1 MAALKTIQPPTSNQK
16 VSRGEWRLDSERSRC
31 PQEFSRSQD
40 FGDLN
45 SQTAASPWISCL
57 FLVFSLQ
64 ISWWMCRLA
73 LGVGMAC
80 TLLRRSTVLTRSVDI
95 SWPLQIV
102 TNLGN
107 TSYHIWT
114 CVFFWATKIWSF
126 PHFSSVLPISSYI
139 SCIVSKK
146 KIVSFITILSLKLIF
161 FFAQKYIRFLRTKE
175 KVILLSLFYLV
186 SRYGTKLVFTVKFA
200 RWCCRWI
207 TLWVTRKSHTV
218 TRKCLMPL
226 PTTSWIIF
234 VFF

>member
-16 VSRGEWRLDSERSRC
+16 VSRGEWRLDSEWSRC
-31 PQEFSRSQD
+31 PQDFSRSQD

-64 ISWWMCRLA
+64 ISRWMCRLA
-73 LGVGMAC
+73 LGVGMEC

-114 CVFFWATKIWSF
+114 GGFFWATKIWSF
-126 PHFSSVLPISSYI
+126 PHFSSVLPISSYN
-139 SCIVSKK
+139 SYIVSKK
-146 KIVSFITILSLKLIF
+146 KNCEFYHHFIPKAHF
-161 FFAQKYIRFLRTKE
+161 FFFLPRN
-175 KVILLSLFYLV
+175 I
-186 SRYGTKLVFTVKFA
+186 
-200 RWCCRWI
+200 
-207 TLWVTRKSHTV
+207 
-218 TRKCLMPL
+218 
-226 PTTSWIIF
+226 
-234 VFF
+234 